1 LATKFER
8 NILLFIRQKSQL
20 GFNEKSLFHLI
31 ENLTQNPISE
41 NKNILALLLKSPSV
55 SIHLARFLTDS
66 LVYDML
72 NTELKNNVQIPAE
85 IKILNE
91 WLQGILYDR
100 LDRERLELF
109 IRSFNLMMYG
119 GIIKAS
125 TINAYFIQLIEFLT
139 ENNYQLTI
147 KIISSISQ
155 SLKSSNEYDRL
166 IMTQIPD
173 LRKLSSR
180 LEKIETKMEDL
191 KNELKTTEK
200 SSIENLL
207 NIDPDELN
215 KVDLQLKMEI
225 QEQLQEE
232 QKKSV
237 TEFLSDKDSI
247 YIHNAGLVILHPFL
261 STYFNR
267 LNMIKDGDFM
277 TEEFR
282 HRAVHLLQ
290 YLAFGTENNEE
301 HELVLNK
308 ILCNIPIDQPI
319 SSGISLTELERKVSG
334 ELLNAVLV
342 QWEKLK
348 NTSAESF
355 QASFIQ
361 RNGAL
366 SRIQD
371 NWNLKVEDRGYD
383 VLLDT
388 LPWGL
393 GMIKTPWMTEF
404 IYVEWR

>member
-1 LATKFER
+1 
-8 NILLFIRQKSQL
+8 
-20 GFNEKSLFHLI
+20 
-31 ENLTQNPISE
+31 
-41 NKNILALLLKSPSV
+41 
-55 SIHLARFLTDS
+55 
-66 LVYDML
+66 ML

-191 KNELKTTEK
+191 KIELKTTEK

-308 ILCNIPIDQPI
+308 ILCNIPIEQPK

-334 ELLNAVLV
+334 EIQNSVLV

-361 RNGAL
+361 RNAAL